1 MRDAVIALSIAL
13 SVAACTPRTLAITPA
28 HPAHPDAES
37 GRLAGP
43 PPALRPGV
51 TESAD
56 QRPAEQPSAPSTEH
70 EGHGKPEQE
79 SLTPKTPPSTGH
91 EGHDMGAP
99 ARQPGDATSGGA
111 SGAAPEQKPTEQAP
125 TKPPAKKPTKKP
137 AKKPATKPATQPTT
151 APADKPATPPSGH
164 EGRH

>member
-13 SVAACTPRTLAITPA
+13 SAAACAPRTLAITPA
-28 HPAHPDAES
+28 HPAHADAEP

-43 PPALRPGV
+43 PAALRRGV
-51 TESAD
+51 TASAD
-56 QRPAEQPSAPSTEH
+56 QPPAEQPSAPSTGQ

-99 ARQPGDATSGGA
+99 ARLPGDATSGGA

-125 TKPPAKKPTKKP
+125 TKPPAQKPT
-137 AKKPATKPATQPTT
+137 KKPATKPATQPTT